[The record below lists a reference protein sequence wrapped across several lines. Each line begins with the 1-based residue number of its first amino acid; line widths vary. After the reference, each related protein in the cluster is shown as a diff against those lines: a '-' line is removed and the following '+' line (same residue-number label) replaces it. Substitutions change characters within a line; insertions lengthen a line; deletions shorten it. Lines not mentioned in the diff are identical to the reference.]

1 MKFEGSYQLNAKV
14 VDVWKNLNDPEVLK
28 NCIDGCKEFQETK
41 NNEYKTKI
49 IIRLGPV
56 NATFNSMINIS
67 NVIHQKSYTIEAKGN
82 AGSLGLASGKVNIML
97 EDNKELTTLNYT
109 ANSKI
114 NGKLAQ
120 LGSRLIDGSVR
131 KNTEIFFRNF
141 ENILN
146 NVNYKKVDLLDK
158 SSTKIKLKKIHYL
171 LVFIFI
177 AILVLSLGFY
187 D

>member
-1 MKFEGSYQLNAKV
+1 MKFEGSYQLNAKI

-41 NNEYKTKI
+41 NNEFKTKI
-49 IIRLGPV
+49 IIKLGPV
-56 NATFNSMINIS
+56 NATFNSIINIS
-67 NVIHQKSYTIEAKGN
+67 NVIHQKSYAIEAKGN
-82 AGSLGLASGKVNIML
+82 AGSLGLASGKVNVIL
-97 EDNKELTTLNYT
+97 EDHGEMTTLNYE

-131 KNTEIFFRNF
+131 KNTESFFRNF
-141 ENILN
+141 ENALN
-146 NVNYKKVDLLDK
+146 NVNDKKVVLLNN
-158 SSTKIKLKKIHYL
+158 SSKKVRLKKIHYL
-171 LVFIFI
+171 LVFILI
-177 AILVLSLGFY
+177 SILVLFLGFY

>member
-1 MKFEGSYQLNAKV
+1 LKFEGSYQLNAKV

-28 NCIDGCKEFQETK
+28 NCIDGCTEFQETK
-41 NNEYKTKI
+41 YNEFKTKI
-49 IIRLGPV
+49 IIKLGPV
-56 NATFNSMINIS
+56 NATFNSIINIS

-82 AGSLGLASGKVNIML
+82 AGSLGLASGKVDIML

>member
-28 NCIDGCKEFQETK
+28 NCIDGCTEFQETK
-41 NNEYKTKI
+41 YNEFKTKI
-49 IIRLGPV
+49 IIKLGPV
-56 NATFNSMINIS
+56 NATFNSIINIS

-82 AGSLGLASGKVNIML
+82 AGSLGLASGKVDIML

-158 SSTKIKLKKIHYL
+158 SSTKIKLKNL
-171 LVFIFI
+171 
-177 AILVLSLGFY
+177 
-187 D
+187 

>member
-28 NCIDGCKEFQETK
+28 NCIDGCTEFQETK
-41 NNEYKTKI
+41 NNEFKTKI
-49 IIRLGPV
+49 IIKLGPV
-56 NATFNSMINIS
+56 NATFNSIINIS

-131 KNTEIFFRNF
+131 KNTEKFFRNF
-141 ENILN
+141 ENALN
-146 NVNYKKVDLLDK
+146 HVNDDK
-158 SSTKIKLKKIHYL
+158 EVIFEESSTKIKLKKIHYL
-171 LVFIFI
+171 LVLMFIS
-177 AILVLSLGFY
+177 ILVLSLRFL
-187 D
+187 

>member
-28 NCIDGCKEFQETK
+28 NCIDGCKEFQETN
-41 NNEYKTKI
+41 NNEFKTKI
-49 IIRLGPV
+49 IIKLGPV
-56 NATFNSMINIS
+56 NATFNSIINIS
-67 NVIHQKSYTIEAKGN
+67 NVIHQKSYAIEAKGN
-82 AGSLGLASGKVNIML
+82 AGSLGLASGKVNVML
-97 EDNKELTTLNYT
+97 EDNGEMTTLNYE

-131 KNTEIFFRNF
+131 KNTEKFFRNF
-141 ENILN
+141 ENVLN
-146 NVNYKKVDLLDK
+146 NVNDKKVVLLDK
-158 SSTKIKLKKIHYL
+158 SSTKIQLKKIHYL
-171 LVFIFI
+171 LVFILI
-177 AILVLSLGFY
+177 SILVLFLGFY

>member
-41 NNEYKTKI
+41 NNEFKTKI
-49 IIRLGPV
+49 IIKLGPV
-56 NATFNSMINIS
+56 NATFNSIINIS
-67 NVIHQKSYTIEAKGN
+67 NINHQKSYVIEAKGN
-82 AGSLGLASGKVNIML
+82 AGSLGLASGKVNVML
-97 EDNKELTTLNYT
+97 EDNGEITTLNYE

-131 KNTEIFFRNF
+131 KNTEKFFRNF
-141 ENILN
+141 ENTLN
-146 NVNYKKVDLLDK
+146 NVNGKNTVLLEK
-158 SSTKIKLKKIHYL
+158 NSTKIKLKKIHYL
-171 LVFIFI
+171 LVLIFI
-177 AILVLSLGFY
+177 SILVLSLRY
-187 D
+187 L

>member
-28 NCIDGCKEFQETK
+28 NCIDGCTEFQETK
-41 NNEYKTKI
+41 YNEFKTKI
-49 IIRLGPV
+49 IIKLGPV
-56 NATFNSMINIS
+56 NATFNSIINIS

-82 AGSLGLASGKVNIML
+82 AGSLGLASGKVDIML